1 MLRRSLAL
9 LALASAA
16 ACAGRA
22 KPTPEALAG
31 VPEGDYSLEA
41 WLSYQRVTDLAF
53 TVNQPAYV
61 AIFHIAPGRG
71 VSMLYPTYRDELD
84 RTDPGYNVPGYRY
97 DSGRWYF
104 LNASFTRLAASPTY
118 LLLVASREPLR
129 VSEYERHP
137 GLLRRAL
144 GPNTFA
150 SYDEWDVIDELTQL
164 IVPPQPDD
172 AWSTDLIVLWPGMR
186 ANTLYA
192 ANDYFASRQL
202 VRCDNGRI
210 IMVPESYPYGG
221 CPFFSTYQP
230 LPSSPIPQPQPPSD
244 TTDTPEPGTPGEKPV
259 VPNPIGP
266 EPESENPKRGTPRRV
281 RGDVES
287 GAESVRVAG
296 ETRRVVGRRTR
307 EAYPESSDER
317 GAGAWDRGAASYTTP
332 EMTTGSPSSSR
343 ASRAGRASARTSDA
357 GSRPAGRSTRAEPRS
372 APSSAPARERSSSDR
387 PASSE
392 RPASSDRSSSPSAE
406 RPSSERP
413 VRP

>member
-1 MLRRSLAL
+1 MMMLRRSLAL
-9 LALASAA
+9 FALAGAA

-31 VPEGDYSLEA
+31 VPEGEYPLEA
-41 WLSYQRVTDLAF
+41 WLSYQRVSDLAF
-53 TVNQPAYV
+53 TVNQPAHV

-104 LNASFTRLAASPTY
+104 LNSSFTRLASSPTY

-137 GLLRRAL
+137 GMLRRAL

-172 AWSTDLIVLWPGMR
+172 AWSTDLVVLWPGMR
-186 ANTLYA
+186 ANSMYA
-192 ANDYFASRQL
+192 ANDYFGSGQL

-221 CPFFSTYQP
+221 CPFFSTYRP
-230 LPSSPIPQPQPPSD
+230 LPSTPLPQQPQPEPEQPSD
-244 TTDTPEPGTPGEKPV
+244 SAGTPEPGTPGDKPLR
-259 VPNPIGP
+259 P
-266 EPESENPKRGTPRRV
+266 EPIDPEAESAHPKRGTPRRA
-281 RGDVES
+281 REVES
-287 GAESVRVAG
+287 GAESVRIAG
-296 ETRRVVGRRTR
+296 ETRRAGRRTR
-307 EAYPESSDER
+307 QAYAESSDER

-332 EMTTGSPSSSR
+332 RMTTGSPSSGR
-343 ASRAGRASARTSDA
+343 ASRAGRGSARSSGA
-357 GSRPAGRSTRAEPRS
+357 GSQPVPRSTRSEPRS
-372 APSSAPARERSSSDR
+372 EPSSPAVRERSSSDR
-387 PASSE
+387 PASTE
-392 RPASSDRSSSPSAE
+392 RPASSTTE

-413 VRP
+413 ARP